1 VPEWDVWRQW
11 LELMFVGLEATFQ
24 LTLITSVTTLMVGAV
39 LALLAVAS
47 SRLVRFMARAWIEIF
62 RSIPL
67 LAMMI
72 LLYFGLGPM
81 VATVGVSAFTIAAIA
96 LTLSMSSYVAEVF
109 RGAVRGVSKR
119 QWDAASSLGMGHWQ
133 TLRLVIIPQIIAPLV
148 PPTVNI
154 LIGVIKF
161 SSLASLIT
169 VNELTLAATQA
180 VSISFYPLQV
190 YVLVGLF
197 YAAMIVPLIYFSR
210 WVERWV
216 QRRFGL
222 ISAPLK
228 RGLSDLSYEDV
239 GSSTALGG
247 ATRSGR

>member
-1 VPEWDVWRQW
+1 MPGWDIWRQW
-11 LELMFVGLEATFQ
+11 LDLMLGGLRFTF
-24 LTLITSVTTLMVGAV
+24 LLSLISSATTLVFGAL

-47 SRLVRFMARAWIEIF
+47 SPIVRFIARAWIEVF

-72 LLYFGLGPM
+72 LFYFGMGPM
-81 VATVGVSAFTIAAIA
+81 AAKIGVSAFTIAAIT

-109 RGAVRGVSKR
+109 RGAVRGVSQR

-133 TLRLVIIPQIIAPLV
+133 TLRLVIIPQILAPLV
-148 PPTVNI
+148 PPAVNI
-154 LIGVIKF
+154 VIGVIKF

-169 VNELTLAATQA
+169 VSELTLAATQA
-180 VSISFYPLQV
+180 VSISFYPLHV

-197 YAAMIVPLIYFSR
+197 YAVIIVPLIYFSR

-216 QRRFGL
+216 QRRFGV

-228 RGLSDLSYEDV
+228 HGLSDVSYEDV
-239 GSSTALGG
+239 GRSAALGG